1 MLTLDRILVPT
12 DFSATAADAV
22 RRGGAMARRLNAD
35 LHVLHVTRGREL
47 SALVRRL
54 MEADTAAAE
63 RLVRHA
69 SDWLG
74 LTAPDGREGTGR
86 TGPSRKPEPSST
98 PPGQFVR
105 AVRRARVP
113 PDGILSYAREIAADL
128 IVIGTSGRAPG
139 RGPWLGSVADRVIRR
154 ARCSVVTVRPDLATP
169 PAGRSDAPARRRI
182 VVPIDFSGATR
193 SLVAHAK
200 HWAETFGATVSFLHV
215 VGRQDSSTPTRDEPP
230 PAQNDPQTTNARSR
244 LAATVE
250 ATEGPDVNTDT
261 RVLTGGDVASRIVQ
275 YAETQRARFLL
286 MAAHGL
292 SNLRRYLLGG
302 VTDRVIRR
310 APCPVCT
317 LKSYEQ
323 SLITTT

>member
-1 MLTLDRILVPT
+1 
-12 DFSATAADAV
+12 
-22 RRGGAMARRLNAD
+22 
-35 LHVLHVTRGREL
+35 
-47 SALVRRL
+47 
-54 MEADTAAAE
+54 
-63 RLVRHA
+63 
-69 SDWLG
+69 
-74 LTAPDGREGTGR
+74 
-86 TGPSRKPEPSST
+86 
-98 PPGQFVR
+98 
-105 AVRRARVP
+105 
-113 PDGILSYAREIAADL
+113 
-128 IVIGTSGRAPG
+128 
-139 RGPWLGSVADRVIRR
+139 
-154 ARCSVVTVRPDLATP
+154 
-169 PAGRSDAPARRRI
+169 
-182 VVPIDFSGATR
+182 VPIDFSGATR